1 MEEIGEYFSYYSYVK
16 DKINSG
22 GYVGYMCSY
31 VPPEIIS
38 ASGFEPLPLIFPPSY
53 PERTDEVYPKY
64 FCPYIRNVN
73 EYILRNSLNLE
84 KVILTDGCD
93 SSKRIYEC
101 WKELEV
107 SNSIYFLRIP
117 FNSDENSV
125 KYFANE
131 LKELFKDLN
140 GSIETEKLVRT
151 IDFYNSLRDKLRK
164 NNLDP
169 LSIIS
174 LLTGRS
180 YINFESKESK
190 NEGNAQVK
198 VYLLSSMF
206 PLDFIEYL
214 QNLGVKVVYMDAC
227 FGWNLFEKIESYYKD
242 PFYALSEYYLKR
254 TTCVRSLGQEKR
266 IENIKRLKEDVDGVI
281 IYTLKF
287 CDPLIYQSARLREI
301 IKTLNL
307 PVLTIEDDYTLG
319 NKGQIRTRV
328 EAFVEMIYEGRKV
341 SL

>member
-1 MEEIGEYFSYYSYVK
+1 MEEIGEYFDYYSYLK

-38 ASGFEPLPLIFPPSY
+38 ASGFEPLPIIFPPLY

-73 EYILRNSLNLE
+73 EYILRNGLNLE
-84 KVILTDGCD
+84 KIILTDGCD

-101 WKELEV
+101 WKELGV

-125 KYFANE
+125 KYFATE

-140 GSIETEKLVRT
+140 GGIETEKLVKT
-151 IDFYNSLRDKLRK
+151 IDFYNSLRDKIRRDGL
-164 NNLDP
+164 NP
-169 LSIIS
+169 LSIFS
-174 LLTGRS
+174 LLTGEA
-180 YINFESKESK
+180 YTNFE
-190 NEGNAQVK
+190 NNYDHNPQVK

-214 QNLGVKVVYMDAC
+214 HSLGVEVAYIDSC
-227 FGWNLFEKIESYYKD
+227 FGGNLLERVENYHKD
-242 PFYALSEYYLKR
+242 PFYVISEYYLKR
-254 TTCVRSLGQEKR
+254 TACVRSLGQEKR
-266 IENIKRLKEDVDGVI
+266 IENIKRLKENIDGVI

-328 EAFVEMIYEGRKV
+328 EAFVEMIYERRKV

>member
-1 MEEIGEYFSYYSYVK
+1 MEELGEYHNYYSYLK
-16 DKINSG
+16 EKISTG
-22 GYVGYMCSY
+22 GYVGYICSY

-53 PERTDEVYPKY
+53 PERTNELYPKY

-73 EYILRNSLNLE
+73 EYILRNGLNLE

-107 SNSIYFLRIP
+107 SNCIYFLKIP

-131 LKELFKDLN
+131 LRELFKDLN
-140 GSIETEKLVRT
+140 GGIETEKLVRT
-151 IDFYNSLRDKLRK
+151 IDFYNSLRDELRK

-169 LSIIS
+169 LSIVS

-190 NEGNAQVK
+190 NKGNTQVK

-214 QNLGVKVVYMDAC
+214 QNLGIKVVYMDAC
-227 FGWNLFEKIESYYKD
+227 FGWNLLKRIENYYED
-242 PFYALSEYYLKR
+242 PFYVISEYYLKK
-254 TTCVRSLGQEKR
+254 TVCVRNLNQEKR
-266 IENIKRLKEDVDGVI
+266 IENIKNLKEDIDGVI
-281 IYTLKF
+281 IYILKF
-287 CDPLIYQSARLREI
+287 CDPLIYQSTKLRES
-301 IKTLNL
+301 IKGLDL
-307 PVLTIEDDYTLG
+307 PVLMIEDDYTLG
-319 NKGQIRTRV
+319 NKGQIRTRI
-328 EAFVEMIYEGRKV
+328 EAFVEMIHERRKI